1 MAQGRRGQLKSANL
15 QLVKQNNLTL
25 LFRLIYAKEPL
36 SRADLAHITGLSP
49 TTVSTLVDELVSDG
63 MVNIVGAAKTT
74 TSGRRPIMLKVNPDG
89 GYMVGVELTP
99 DGFSMAA
106 FDLRMNQ
113 VAQIDKSV
121 SDYKLIGQEI
131 ISGIEQILARLGADE
146 RRLNGVC
153 IGVPGLMDNETRRVV
168 SSTVIP
174 IDEENDF
181 YDVIR
186 ARFPDVSLRMGNES
200 GFCAYIEKTHMARE
214 VHSLVYIELNEGIGA
229 GIIIED
235 RIFTGAFG
243 NAGEF
248 GHISVD
254 LNGKKCKCGN
264 RGCLEAEVN
273 LSAIRDEFKKVLGSE
288 CDLSL
293 ARGALE
299 AGNRDAYGVLD
310 GICRTLAA
318 GINNVINIL
327 NPDAIV
333 IGGAAAQLGDMF
345 LNCVS
350 EHISKISVKSGDKKP
365 IISLSAVKGNPVT
378 QGCARYML
386 DHALT
391 KNVF

>member
-1 MAQGRRGQLKSANL
+1 MAAARKGQLKSANL

-25 LFRLIYAKEPL
+25 LFRLIYAKEPV

-49 TTVSTLVDELVSDG
+49 TTVSSLVDELVSDG
-63 MVNIVGAAKTT
+63 MVSIVGAAKTT

-89 GYMVGVELTP
+89 GYMVGVELTSE
-99 DGFSMAA
+99 GYSMAA

-113 VAQIDKSV
+113 VAQLSRTAA
-121 SDYKLIGQEI
+121 DYSRIGQEI
-131 ISGIEQILARLGADE
+131 ISGIEEILARLGAQE
-146 RRLNGVC
+146 SRLNGVC
-153 IGVPGLMDNETRRVV
+153 IGVPGLMDNETCRVV

-200 GFCAYIEKTHMARE
+200 GFCAYIEKARMARD

-273 LSAIRDEFKKVLGSE
+273 LSAIREAFCSVLGAA
-288 CDLSL
+288 CDLAL

-299 AGNRDAYGVLD
+299 AGNEQALGVLD

-333 IGGAAAQLGDMF
+333 IGGGAAQLGDVF
-345 LNCVS
+345 LNRVS
-350 EHISKISVKSGDKKP
+350 EHISSISVKSGDKKP
-365 IISLSAVKGNPVT
+365 IISLSAVQGNPVT
-378 QGCARYML
+378 LGCAQYML

>member
-1 MAQGRRGQLKSANL
+1 MAARRGQLKNANL

-25 LFRLIYAKEPL
+25 LFRLIYAKEPV

-74 TSGRRPIMLKVNPDG
+74 TSGRKPIMLRVNPDG
-89 GYMVGVELTP
+89 GYMVGVELTHE
-99 DGFSMAA
+99 GFSMAA

-113 VAQIDKSV
+113 VKQIDRAV
-121 SDYKLIGQEI
+121 GDYKLIGQEI
-131 ISGIEQILARLGADE
+131 IAGIEEILDVLNAGE

-200 GFCAYIEKTHMARE
+200 GFCAYIEKASMARD

-254 LNGKKCKCGN
+254 LNGKQCKCGN

-273 LSAIRDEFKKVLGSE
+273 LSAIRDAFKSVLGKNTDIE
-288 CDLSL
+288 L
-293 ARGALE
+293 ARAALE
-299 AGNRDAYGVLD
+299 LGNQSAYAVLD

-333 IGGAAAQLGDMF
+333 IGGGAARLGDTF

-350 EHISKISVKSGDKKP
+350 EHISRISVKSGDKKP
-365 IISLSAVKGNPVT
+365 IISLSAVQGNLVT

>member
-1 MAQGRRGQLKSANL
+1 MAARRGQLKSANL

-25 LFRLIYAKEPL
+25 LFRLIYAKEPI

-74 TSGRRPIMLKVNPDG
+74 TSGRKPIMLRVNPDG
-89 GYMVGVELTP
+89 GYMVGVELTA

-113 VAQIDKSV
+113 VGQIDRAV

-131 ISGIEQILARLGADE
+131 IAGIEEILKDLNADE
-146 RRLNGVC
+146 KRLNGVC
-153 IGVPGLMDNETRRVV
+153 IGVPGLMDNETQRVV

-186 ARFPDVSLRMGNES
+186 SRFPTVSLRMGNES
-200 GFCAYIEKTHMARE
+200 GFCAYIEKASMARD

-254 LNGKKCKCGN
+254 LNGKQCKCGN

-273 LSAIRDEFKKVLGSE
+273 LSAIRDAFKAALGD
-288 CDLSL
+288 CDLDT
-293 ARGALE
+293 ARDALE
-299 AGNRDAYGVLD
+299 AGNRDAYAVLD
-310 GICRTLAA
+310 GVCRTLAA

-333 IGGAAAQLGDMF
+333 IGGGATTLGDAF
-345 LNCVS
+345 LNCLS

-365 IISLSAVKGNPVT
+365 IISLSAVQGNPVT